1 MCIFLELP
9 EVKSAGWCCGVALL
23 EQGGSGRWH
32 RELSGITA
40 LWEWLFHRAAGKRIR
55 ALLGVLEVLGSRIHK
70 AALCSAVG
78 LPAAFY
84 TAFANVGG
92 CAQLLLSERL
102 MGEQRSKQDLNAA
115 LAPSAF
121 AAHRG
126 KGCLEGTEKHKQIEI
141 LAWLCLPQ

>member
-1 MCIFLELP
+1 MCIFFELP
-9 EVKSAGWCCGVALL
+9 EMKFAGWYCGVALM
-23 EQGGSGRWH
+23 EQEMCEAQEGGTGNRVPSA
-32 RELSGITA
+32 A
-40 LWEWLFHRAAGKRIR
+40 LWEAAGKRIR
-55 ALLGVLEVLGSRIHK
+55 ALLAVIEVLGSRVHK

-115 LAPSAF
+115 LAPCAF